1 MYLVWLDAQIH
12 SALCRSGRKLRGRF
26 RAVADLSEAMREVL
40 GSETCAY
47 SDSELAEELS
57 VQPGVKYYA
66 SDLQDGSVS
75 HIGLT
80 SIRKNRVPYNSTK
93 MYGKSQ

>member
-1 MYLVWLDAQIH
+1 M
-12 SALCRSGRKLRGRF
+12 K
-26 RAVADLSEAMREVL
+26 EVL
-40 GSETCAY
+40 GSDTCAY

-57 VQPGVKYYA
+57 MQPGIKYYA
-66 SDLQDGSVS
+66 SNPQDGSVS

-80 SIRKNRVPYNSTK
+80 SIEKIRVPYNSTK